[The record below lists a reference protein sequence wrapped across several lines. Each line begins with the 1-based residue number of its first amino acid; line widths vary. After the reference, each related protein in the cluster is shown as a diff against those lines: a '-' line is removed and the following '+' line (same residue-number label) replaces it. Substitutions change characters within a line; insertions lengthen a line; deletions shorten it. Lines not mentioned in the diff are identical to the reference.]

1 MLHDEPMTR
10 MSSTNSVDDRRTTH
24 REPAESELFISW
36 HHHPSQAVRYRLI
49 NESSGGCLIQSSVP
63 LIEGMTGTVTGRL
76 PGDTT
81 RASTT
86 ASVLVAWTRHTSG
99 AWHIG
104 LRYFGVR

>member
-1 MLHDEPMTR
+1 MLHDQPMTR
-10 MSSTNSVDDRRTTH
+10 MSSTNSVDDRRTTS

-81 RASTT
+81 RACTT

-104 LRYFGVR
+104 LRYFGVK